1 MGMKTQN
8 SKVWL
13 CLAYIVVL
21 PLASPFGVGIHAG
34 TIAPSKHS
42 SNLFSPSRRSILM
55 PPASAASNKS
65 LVILQAKAAN
75 VDGHSEPLKKAVTIT
90 STPRGEHQSGWI
102 ARILYTYVAPLLK
115 VSAER
120 QLESADIFPTP
131 DSIKMDK
138 QVQELERIYS
148 QSKSKAK
155 VNLEKMRS
163 SSAQSKD
170 VKVKKTLDERMS
182 TSQSLILAKALFLHQ
197 KRKIILTGLLRLI
210 NTGVQAFPAILV
222 ARLLR
227 LIEEGTSSP
236 SSLAMKA
243 AFDLVA
249 VLTVKMMIENAY
261 FHNIVKCSTLIR
273 GSLSGMIFDKSLRV
287 SANSG
292 HHGDASVKSEKADG
306 KKKKKKKKKASMAG
320 SSSVLNLMQS
330 DVSTIEMASLQ
341 IHTLWDGIL
350 QICIYSGLLYK
361 YLGPSVFWGISV
373 LLLTIPTNAICLRS
387 LNRLSKLESEA
398 KDLRTKKTA
407 EAITNMKLLKL
418 QAWETHFEK
427 GIEVARKEELRRH
440 INRGAFRAL
449 NQAISNAV
457 PAIVL
462 VVTLTAYRKT
472 GRPIVASTIFTAISL
487 FNQLRFPLLF
497 YPLVIDALANGK
509 NALTRISKYLC
520 QESLTPYVQHLPKIN
535 GIEGG
540 IQMTNGNFLW
550 SKPSSALSENGSFNA
565 LPALCGADIDVKG
578 GEIIAVVGSV
588 GSGKS
593 ALIKALLGELEPV
606 PRLVVD
612 ASMGNSLKTPA
623 ASSVNDMTSVTM
635 RGEVGYC
642 PQEAW
647 LSKGTLKE
655 AVLFGRKYDEDRY
668 KMSIYDAGLDEDIS
682 SGSLSIDTEVG
693 EGGSSLS
700 GGQRARVQLA
710 RALYDENVGV
720 YLLDDPL
727 SALDAAVGATVFERL
742 TKRLRQRNAA
752 AVFVTNDVSLPRR
765 CDKVVLMGKMDS
777 KLAPTSCSRVVD
789 VGTYD
794 ELLSRGHDL
803 SSITYDPS
811 TSDESEDSEASESE
825 IEGNSAPP
833 LDSRHA
839 SAAESIEGRNIQD
852 SPKTIVS
859 FSNAT
864 DENDIFE
871 DSVESN
877 SSQPKEE
884 KKAVVTMDD
893 KMSEGAV
900 PLSTYMTYLTSVR
913 SPLLISAA
921 LGCYLMSNGAQFFQQ
936 YVVAKWTELGSQTAS
951 ALGGKYLQSLVHAAG
966 VVSVFLWLR
975 SFLLMRVGTRASEFL
990 HNKMLTSVFNA
1001 PVSFFDTTP
1010 SGQLLSRFGKE
1021 LETVD
1026 TGVPDGIGSVLFC
1039 FLNIAI
1045 TVAGLTG
1052 LMTPGM
1058 VFPIIFISIF
1068 YNKVMTKFRPA
1079 ARDLKRL
1086 ETKSRSPIYT
1096 QFGEALKGAETI
1108 RSFPNSSRLW
1118 SSNLRSLVDTNL
1130 NVIYT
1135 VKALDRWLSIRLE
1148 SLGNVVVLT
1157 AAFASVYLTRVG
1169 KMKAGSAG
1177 WGLTQSLAI
1186 TGLLTWAVRVLT
1198 DLESQMLSVQRVTEV
1213 SGLGS
1218 TPGTPDKE
1226 KIPSIPQEMR
1236 GTGEAL
1242 TALKGSTDFGSLPVT
1257 PVNEKALI
1265 ASGWPWKGAISF
1277 KNVSMRYSPTA
1288 ALALKNVNIEMP
1300 PGTTLVSECNLFMS
1314 INFYIV
1320 RVAKFEISLL

>member
-1 MGMKTQN
+1 MGMKTRN
-8 SKVWL
+8 STVWL

-21 PLASPFGVGIHAG
+21 PLASPFGFGIHAG

-42 SNLFSPSRRSILM
+42 SSTLFSPSRRSILM
-55 PPASAASNKS
+55 PPASAASKKS
-65 LVILQAKAAN
+65 SIIIQAKAAN
-75 VDGHSEPLKKAVTIT
+75 VADVEKGHSETVTEALTIT

-102 ARILYTYVAPLLK
+102 SRILYIYVAPLLK

-120 QLESADIFPTP
+120 QLESVDVFPTP

-138 QVQELERIYS
+138 QVHELERIYS
-148 QSKSKAK
+148 QSKAKAK
-155 VNLEKMRS
+155 MNQEKMRS
-163 SSAQSKD
+163 SSAQAKD
-170 VKVKKTLDERMS
+170 LNLKKTLDERMS
-182 TSQSLILAKALFLHQ
+182 TSESLILAKALFLHQ
-197 KRKIILTGLLRLI
+197 KRSIIKTGLLRLL
-210 NTGVQAFPAILV
+210 NTSVQAFPAILV

-227 LIEEGTSSP
+227 LIEQGTSVHP
-236 SSLAMKA
+236 SFAMKA
-243 AFDLVA
+243 AFELVA
-249 VLTVKMMIENAY
+249 VLSVKMLIENAY

-292 HHGDASVKSEKADG
+292 HHGDAAAQSGKADD
-306 KKKKKKKKKASMAG
+306 KKKKKASTVG

-330 DVSTIEMASLQ
+330 DVSIIEMASLQ

-373 LLLTIPTNAICLRS
+373 LLLTIPTNALCLRA

-398 KDLRTKKTA
+398 KDLRTKKTS

-418 QAWETHFEK
+418 QAWETHFEE

-497 YPLVIDALANGK
+497 YPMVIDALANGK
-509 NALTRISKYLC
+509 NALRRISAYLC

-540 IQMTNGNFLW
+540 VQMKNGNFLW
-550 SKPSSALSENGSFNA
+550 SKPSSSLSENGGLNA

-623 ASSVNDMTSVTM
+623 ASSVNDMTRVTM
-635 RGEVGYC
+635 RGDVGYC

-647 LSKGTLKE
+647 LSKGTLKD
-655 AVLFGRKYDEDRY
+655 AVIFGREYDEDRY

-682 SGSLSIDTEVG
+682 SGSLSDDTEVG

-727 SALDAAVGATVFERL
+727 SALDAAVGATVFERV
-742 TKRLRQRNAA
+742 TKRLRQRKAA

-777 KLAPTSCSRVVD
+777 KLAPTSCSRVID

-794 ELLSRGHDL
+794 ELISRGHDL
-803 SSITYDPS
+803 SSITYHPS
-811 TSDESEDSEASESE
+811 TSDVPEDSDASEFE
-825 IEGNSAPP
+825 IEGDDAPP
-833 LDSRHA
+833 LDSGQA
-839 SAAESIEGRNIQD
+839 SAAENIEGTNIQD
-852 SPKTIVS
+852 SPKNFVT

-864 DENDIFE
+864 EGNDIFE
-871 DSVESN
+871 DSGESY
-877 SSQPKEE
+877 SSEPKEE
-884 KKAVVTMDD
+884 KKPVATMDD

-900 PLSTYMTYLTSVR
+900 PFSTYMTYLTSVR

-951 ALGGKYLQSLVHAAG
+951 ALGGKYLQSLVYAAG

-990 HNKMLTSVFNA
+990 HNKMLSSVFNA
-1001 PVSFFDTTP
+1001 PVTFFDTTP

-1058 VFPIIFISIF
+1058 IFPLIFISIF
-1068 YNKVMTKFRPA
+1068 YTKVMSKFRPA

-1108 RSFPNSSRLW
+1108 RSFPNSPKLW

-1213 SGLGS
+1213 TGLGS
-1218 TPGTPDKE
+1218 TTGKL

-1242 TALKGSTDFGSLPVT
+1242 AALKGSKDFGSLPVT

-1288 ALALKNVNIEMP
+1288 ALALKNVNIEVP
-1300 PGTTLVSECNLFMS
+1300 PGSTLVSEVN
-1314 INFYIV
+1314 
-1320 RVAKFEISLL
+1320 ATSLCL